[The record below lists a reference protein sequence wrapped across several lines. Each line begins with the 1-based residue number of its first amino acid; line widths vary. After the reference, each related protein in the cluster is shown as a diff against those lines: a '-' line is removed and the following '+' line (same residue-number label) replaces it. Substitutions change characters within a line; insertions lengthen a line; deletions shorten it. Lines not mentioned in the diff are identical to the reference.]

1 MKKSKLINRV
11 ALRRAFREAAA
22 NWASGRKAM
31 PAALLAAAEQSVL
44 QQIHIFAAAPKAA
57 KNQTKTKKAS

>member
-22 NWASGRKAM
+22 NWASGRKAV
-31 PAALLAAAEQSVL
+31 PAALIAAAEAAAL
-44 QQIHIFAAAPKAA
+44 QQINIFAAAPKAA
-57 KNQTKTKKAS
+57 KNQNKTKKAS